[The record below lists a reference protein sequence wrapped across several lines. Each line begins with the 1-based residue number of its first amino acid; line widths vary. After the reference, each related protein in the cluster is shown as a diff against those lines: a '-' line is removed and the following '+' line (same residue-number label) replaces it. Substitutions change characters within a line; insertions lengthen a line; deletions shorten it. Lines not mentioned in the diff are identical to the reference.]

1 MGPTTGPAKGPA
13 MSANGTLTAVPG
25 VMVGHW
31 TESEALTGVTVMTFP
46 EPNVAAV
53 EVRGAAPG
61 SRETA
66 LLAPGM
72 KVETIQALVFAGGS
86 AFGLSA
92 ADGVVRALAED
103 GKGHPTLGGPVPIVP
118 AAIVYDLMVGD
129 GTVRPDSAAGA
140 AAYRAAT
147 SGPVEQ
153 GNVGAGTGA
162 VVGGWRGFDCIHK
175 GGIGSWSTTV
185 GTATLGVL
193 VVLNSV
199 GDVFTLEGDSLTG
212 GPHRPSPVSAAAQ
225 ALEQTTLV
233 ALVTDAELQRTDL
246 LRMAVRAHDA
256 LAACVRPSHTRY
268 DGDAVFAVS
277 CGDEAADLDE
287 LGEATFLVVADAIVA
302 AVRAASSVPAIP
314 AAGEL
319 AAEGKTP

>member
-1 MGPTTGPAKGPA
+1 M
-13 MSANGTLTAVPG
+13 TARSG
-25 VMVGHW
+25 R
-31 TESEALTGVTVMTFP
+31 T
-46 EPNVAAV
+46 
-53 EVRGAAPG
+53 R
-61 SRETA
+61 
-66 LLAPGM
+66 
-72 KVETIQALVFAGGS
+72 
-86 AFGLSA
+86 
-92 ADGVVRALAED
+92 
-103 GKGHPTLGGPVPIVP
+103 
-118 AAIVYDLMVGD
+118 
-129 GTVRPDSAAGA
+129 AAGA

-256 LAACVRPSHTRY
+256 LAA
-268 DGDAVFAVS
+268 
-277 CGDEAADLDE
+277 
-287 LGEATFLVVADAIVA
+287 
-302 AVRAASSVPAIP
+302 VRASKPHQVRR
-314 AAGEL
+314 
-319 AAEGKTP
+319 